1 MKKILKKRILCSL
14 FILMAL
20 FSMSSFAQEARI
32 DSLQKNL
39 EQLLTDL
46 PELNEK
52 VELSV
57 SNVSIRELVR
67 GIANANNL
75 NISVSPNLNTIVA
88 NNFSDVRVMDVLLF
102 LCRQY
107 DLDIRITGSILSIEK
122 YVEEEE
128 VVLKELK
135 IEYDSNSKTLS
146 MDLKN
151 DLLEDVL
158 KEIVRKSGK
167 QITPKGLKQK
177 LVTVYVKKLPFE
189 DALEQLAYANDLK
202 IINNRKDVYLIEE
215 QELKTV
221 NANGGKNSTRRRKSF
236 QLKVNDANDIS
247 IVADKVP
254 IADVILE
261 VADKLKLN
269 YFVYSEMKETTSLN
283 VQHYSFTQLVEHLF
297 NTTDYT
303 LRKEGNIYM
312 LGQRKEEGIRDTRLL
327 SLQHRSVDLILDYVP
342 ADLKN
347 LIEIKEFPEL
357 NSLVISGSIP
367 NMDELEKFVKDIDKP
382 VPVVMIEVMIVDYQD
397 TEGLSIGVD
406 AGIGT
411 EPTQTQ
417 GKVFPGW
424 DYTMGANSVNNLIR
438 SFDGFGSL
446 NLGKVTPNFYLN
458 ISALEENGI
467 IDVRSTPKLAA
478 MNGHEASLR
487 IGTTEFYVVE
497 TSNTIGTQNPQIQ
510 RVRNFQSVQAD
521 LNITIKPMVAADK
534 SVTLD
539 IKVSQSDFTGRIS
552 PDAPPGQVTREFS
565 SLIRVDDGEMILLG
579 GLEEAA
585 KNDTGSG
592 VPFLARI
599 PVIKWFFSKR
609 VRTKKDAK
617 LNIFIKAS
625 VIS

>member
-1 MKKILKKRILCSL
+1 MNKGLKKRFFCGL
-14 FILMAL
+14 FLLLAFIGTQ
-20 FSMSSFAQEARI
+20 SFAQEARI
-32 DSLQKNL
+32 DSLQKSL
-39 EQLLTDL
+39 ELLANDI

-67 GIANANNL
+67 GIANTNNL
-75 NISVSPNLNTIVA
+75 NISVAPDLNTIVA
-88 NNFSDVRVMDVLLF
+88 NNFSDVKVMDVLLF

-107 DLDIRITGSILSIEK
+107 NLNIRITGSILSIEK
-122 YVEEEE
+122 FVEEEE
-128 VVLKELK
+128 IVLKELK
-135 IEYDSNSKTLS
+135 IDYDANAKTLS

-167 QITPKGLKQK
+167 QLTPKGLREKK
-177 LVTVYVKKLPFE
+177 VTVYIKNLPFE

-202 IINNRKDVYLIEE
+202 IINNRKDVYLIEG

-221 NANGGKNSTRRRKSF
+221 NGKGNDNSTRRRKSF

-254 IADVILE
+254 ISDIILE

-283 VQHYSFTQLVEHLF
+283 VQHYGFEELVEHLF

-303 LRKEGNIYM
+303 LRREGNIYM
-312 LGQRKEEGIRDTRLL
+312 LGQRKEEGIRETRLL
-327 SLQHRSVDLILDYVP
+327 SLQHRTVDLVLDYIP

-347 LIEIKEFPEL
+347 LMEIKEFPEL

-367 NMDELEKFVKDIDKP
+367 NMNELENFIKDIDKP

-397 TEGLSIGVD
+397 TEGLSMGIE
-406 AGIGT
+406 AGIGA

-458 ISALEENGI
+458 INALEENGI

-625 VIS
+625 VID